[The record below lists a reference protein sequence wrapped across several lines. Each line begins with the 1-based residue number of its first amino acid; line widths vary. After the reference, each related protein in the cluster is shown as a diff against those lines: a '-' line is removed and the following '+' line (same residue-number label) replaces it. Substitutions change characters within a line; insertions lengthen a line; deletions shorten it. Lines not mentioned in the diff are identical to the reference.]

1 MHIVGIIKLKAPM
14 SFQGGK
20 QKVAK
25 RLVNI
30 IKGGVED
37 TQYIDL
43 CCGSGAV
50 SVELVNQ
57 GVHPE
62 QITMV
67 DASDWGAFW
76 VQVSEGTFD
85 MCWFEDNISA
95 IPTDRDLIKAH
106 LESYA
111 RGTWEDG
118 VDIIPIWLMLQAGS
132 FGGKHIYSEGN
143 RFRNASFRSYW
154 KPTTTSSRRTPVNP
168 MMPMP
173 ETLLKQ
179 VSDIVA
185 YMSPIKAYNGFVED
199 FNWDHYERSRTM
211 ENVVVFID
219 PPYNNTTKYGFDL
232 DYIEFMKI
240 LKTLPCNY
248 SVFITDYVAHSDVSW
263 ELLKTNKGG
272 ISGSS
277 SKSRTEILSKLK

>member
-1 MHIVGIIKLKAPM
+1 MKIVELKAPM

-30 IKGGVED
+30 IKGDIEN

-50 SVELVNQ
+50 SVELINQ

-62 QITMV
+62 NITMV
-67 DASDWGAFW
+67 DASDWGDFW
-76 VQVSEGTFD
+76 GQVSTGNFD
-85 MCWFEDNISA
+85 MCWFEDNINGV
-95 IPTDRDLIKAH
+95 PEDPDMIKRH

-111 RGTWEDG
+111 KGGFEEGDD
-118 VDIIPIWLMLQAGS
+118 VIPVWLILQAGS
-132 FGGKHIYSEGN
+132 FGGKHIYTESGV
-143 RFRNASFRSYW
+143 FKNASFRNYW
-154 KPTTTSSRRTPVNP
+154 RPTETSNRRSPVNP

-173 ETLLKQ
+173 KTLLRQ
-179 VSDIVA
+179 VSDVVSC
-185 YMSPIKAYNGFVED
+185 MSPIKAHKGFVED
-199 FNWDHYERSRTM
+199 FNWDHYEGSRTM
-211 ENVVVFID
+211 KNVVVFID

-248 SVFITDYVAHSDVSW
+248 SVFITDYVAHSDVYW